1 MKEKY
6 MKIALKEAK
15 KAFKKKEVPVGCI
28 IVNNDKI
35 IAKSHNLKEKKRSC
49 LAHAELI
56 AIAKANKRRKSWRLN
71 DCDIYITM
79 EPCPMCASAIKQS
92 RFSHVYYGVKNKN
105 NKESSLI
112 LESVDINNNIYV
124 KGGLLENECKVLV
137 QDFFKGKRNNDF

>member
-1 MKEKY
+1 MNEQY
-6 MKIALKEAK
+6 MKIALREAK
-15 KAFKKKEVPVGCI
+15 KSFKKKEVPVGCV
-28 IVNNDKI
+28 IVSNNKV
-35 IAKSHNLKEKKRSC
+35 IAKSHNLKEKKKSS

-56 AIAKANKRRKSWRLN
+56 AIEKANKKKNNWRLN

-112 LESVDINNNIYV
+112 LENVDINNNINV
-124 KGGLLENECKVLV
+124 ESGILEKECKELV

>member
-1 MKEKY
+1 MNEQY
-6 MKIALKEAK
+6 MKIALREAEK
-15 KAFKKKEVPVGCI
+15 SFKKKEVPVGC
-28 IVNNDKI
+28 V
-35 IAKSHNLKEKKRSC
+35 

-56 AIAKANKRRKSWRLN
+56 AIEKANKKKKNWRLN

-105 NKESSLI
+105 NIESSLI
-112 LESVDINNNIYV
+112 LENADINNHISV
-124 KGGLLENECKVLV
+124 VSGILEKECKKLV